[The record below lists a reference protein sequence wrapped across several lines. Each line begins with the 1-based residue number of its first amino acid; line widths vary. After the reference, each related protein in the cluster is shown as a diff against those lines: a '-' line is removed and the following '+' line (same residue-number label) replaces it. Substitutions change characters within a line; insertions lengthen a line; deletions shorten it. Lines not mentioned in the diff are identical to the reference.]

1 MGFCFVDCLFAYWVV
16 VTFLSSHPGK
26 HHGESGV
33 ETNHRYT
40 TRIELQIIIRIV
52 NMFALLGILKRD
64 NCI

>member
-1 MGFCFVDCLFAYWVV
+1 MARVGL
-16 VTFLSSHPGK
+16 K
-26 HHGESGV
+26 
-33 ETNHRYT
+33 TNQYT